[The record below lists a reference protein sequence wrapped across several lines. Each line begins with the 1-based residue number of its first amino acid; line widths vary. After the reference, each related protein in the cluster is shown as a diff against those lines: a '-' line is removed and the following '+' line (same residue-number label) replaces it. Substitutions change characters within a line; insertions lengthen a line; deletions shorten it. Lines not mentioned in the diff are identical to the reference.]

1 MSRLETLKTPKTK
14 TKTLRALCAD
24 VGPDDG
30 LDPRELLKQKQRAG
44 RSSSNARSHHDR
56 KAKQLGRQVAE
67 TLEAVFAGDS
77 RDDVLRGL
85 RVVSVTPAPD
95 SSRLLVTVAPLPPF
109 DDLDPADLLGRLARA
124 SGRLRSEV
132 ASAITRKHAP
142 VLTYRLALPVDAT

>member
-1 MSRLETLKTPKTK
+1 MSFQTLKTPKKK
-14 TKTLRALCAD
+14 TRTLRALCAD

-30 LDPRELLKQKQRAG
+30 LDPRELLKQKQGAG
-44 RSSSNARSHHDR
+44 RSSARSHHDR

-109 DDLDPADLLGRLARA
+109 DGLDPADLLDRLARA

-142 VLTYRLALPVDAT
+142 VLTYRLALPVDAL